1 MKSQG
6 VRHGLDIAVR
16 VAREF
21 SKLSFKSRQY
31 VFDIEQKPIDKPQSA
46 YVDLM
51 IGEILKIHQPK
62 LQLPRVRV
70 SRRMRTTLGSYMPS
84 RKQIAI
90 SSRLLAM
97 GDHSDVREV
106 VLHEVAHAIVHAR
119 FGNKPSAHGREFRSI
134 CKELDIEPK
143 RYVDVLPEKWQ
154 TRIRYAAQCDRC
166 NVIVVRK
173 RRMRFV
179 RCACGLKM
187 YPNSWKAV
195 SEAERSTDFDW
206 GML

>member
-1 MKSQG
+1 M
-6 VRHGLDIAVR
+6 DIAVR

-31 VFDIEQKPIDKPQSA
+31 VFDIEQKPIDKPQSG

-97 GDHSDVREV
+97 GHHSDVRAV
-106 VLHEVAHAIVHAR
+106 VLHEVVHAIVHAR
-119 FGNKPSAHGREFRSI
+119 FGNKPSAWNQIS
-134 CKELDIEPK
+134 
-143 RYVDVLPEKWQ
+143 
-154 TRIRYAAQCDRC
+154 
-166 NVIVVRK
+166 
-173 RRMRFV
+173 
-179 RCACGLKM
+179 
-187 YPNSWKAV
+187 V
-195 SEAERSTDFDW
+195 SEATNGEVHVSFTCYDSERPTHQPQY
-206 GML
+206 

>member
-1 MKSQG
+1 MKSQAAKRG
-6 VRHGLDIAVR
+6 FDIGTKIV
-16 VAREF
+16 REF

-31 VFDIEQKPIDKPQSA
+31 AFDIEQKEIEKPKSRF
-46 YVDLM
+46 VDLM
-51 IGEILKIHQPK
+51 IDEILKIHQPK
-62 LQLPRVRV
+62 LQLPEVRV
-70 SRRMRTTLGSYMPS
+70 SRRMRATLGSYMPS

-97 GDHSDVREV
+97 GDDSDVREV

-143 RYVDVLPEKWQ
+143 RYVDVLTEKWQ

-166 NVIVVRK
+166 NVVVVRK

-195 SEAERSTDFDW
+195 SEAERGTDFDW
-206 GML
+206 VML

>member
-16 VAREF
+16 IVREF

-31 VFDIEQKPIDKPQSA
+31 AFDIEQKPIDKPQSG

-70 SRRMRTTLGSYMPS
+70 SRRMRTTLGSYMPC

-119 FGNKPSAHGREFRSI
+119 FGNKPSAHGREFRAI
-134 CKELDIEPK
+134 CKELNIEPK
-143 RYVDVLPEKWQ
+143 RYVDVLTEKWQ
-154 TRIRYAAQCDRC
+154 TRIRYAAVCDRC

-195 SEAERSTDFDW
+195 SEAERGTDFDW
-206 GML
+206 VML

>member
-1 MKSQG
+1 M
-6 VRHGLDIAVR
+6 R

-84 RKQIAI
+84 RRQIAI

-97 GDHSDVREV
+97 GDHSDVRGV

-119 FGNKPSAHGREFRSI
+119 FGNKPSAHGREFRAI
-134 CKELDIEPK
+134 CKELNIEPK
-143 RYVDVLPEKWQ
+143 RYVDVLTEKWQ
-154 TRIRYAAQCDRC
+154 TRIRYAAECDRC

-179 RCACGLKM
+179 RCACGLKL
-187 YPNSWKAV
+187 YPNSWKPV
-195 SEAERSTDFDW
+195 SEAERGTDFDW
-206 GML
+206 VML

>member
-84 RKQIAI
+84 HKQIAI

-143 RYVDVLPEKWQ
+143 RYVDVPTEKWQ

-166 NVIVVRK
+166 NLIVVRK

-179 RCACGLKM
+179 RCACGLKL

-195 SEAERSTDFDW
+195 SEAERGIDFDW
-206 GML
+206 VML

>member
-16 VAREF
+16 IAREF

-31 VFDIEQKPIDKPQSA
+31 AFDIEQKPIGKPQSG

-70 SRRMRTTLGSYMPS
+70 SRRMRTTLGSYMPC

-119 FGNKPSAHGREFRSI
+119 FGNKPSAHGREFRAI
-134 CKELDIEPK
+134 CKELNIEPK
-143 RYVDVLPEKWQ
+143 RYVDVLTEKWQ
-154 TRIRYAAQCDRC
+154 TRIRYAAECDRC

-195 SEAERSTDFDW
+195 SEAERGTDFDW
-206 GML
+206 VML

>member
-1 MKSQG
+1 M
-6 VRHGLDIAVR
+6 DIAVR
-16 VAREF
+16 IAREF

-31 VFDIEQKPIDKPQSA
+31 AFDIEQKPIDKPQSG

-70 SRRMRTTLGSYMPS
+70 SRRMRTTLGSYMPC

-143 RYVDVLPEKWQ
+143 RYVDVPTEKWQ
-154 TRIRYAAQCDRC
+154 MRIRYAAQCDRC

-195 SEAERSTDFDW
+195 SEAERGTDFDW
-206 GML
+206 VML

>member
-1 MKSQG
+1 M
-6 VRHGLDIAVR
+6 DIAVR
-16 VAREF
+16 IAREF

-31 VFDIEQKPIDKPQSA
+31 AFDIEQKPIDKPQSG

-70 SRRMRTTLGSYMPS
+70 SRRMRTTLGSYMPC

-119 FGNKPSAHGREFRSI
+119 FGNKPSAHGPEFRAI
-134 CKELDIEPK
+134 CKELDIAPK
-143 RYVDVLPEKWQ
+143 RYVDVPTEKWQ

-187 YPNSWKAV
+187 YPDSWKAV
-195 SEAERSTDFDW
+195 SEAERGTDFDW
-206 GML
+206 VML

>member
-1 MKSQG
+1 M
-6 VRHGLDIAVR
+6 DIAVR

-70 SRRMRTTLGSYMPS
+70 SCRMRTTLGSYMPC

-119 FGNKPSAHGREFRSI
+119 FGNKPSAHGPEFRAF
-134 CKELDIEPK
+134 CKELDIAPK
-143 RYVDVLPEKWQ
+143 RYVDVPTEKWQ

-187 YPNSWKAV
+187 YPNLWKVV
-195 SEAERSTDFDW
+195 SEAERGTDFDW
-206 GML
+206 VML